1 MADEDF
7 GGDENGEVE
16 PGQRSVPGVRP
27 GAEPA
32 APMAPKVIFRD
43 LSGSLVEKDLRVKI
57 RVPPKYFQQ
66 YTSGPGNA
74 LKNLNGIVFPYTP
87 QISYEV
93 KADYSSANPMHSN
106 FAINFYQRSSLGAIS
121 INGKFTVEN
130 SKDAEMYLATLHLL
144 RSLTKMRSGGAT
156 YGDPD
161 SGSPPPVCRLDAY
174 GDMSLTNVPVVI
186 QSVRVDLPDGVD
198 YYTLPAL
205 DNYGINAVP
214 TMSTI
219 AVACMPMY
227 SRNEMQQFNVNDY
240 INRPSYRDR
249 GYV

>member
-7 GGDENGEVE
+7 GGEAE
-16 PGQRSVPGVRP
+16 PGQRIVPGVQP
-27 GAEPA
+27 GAEPR
-32 APMAPKVIFRD
+32 APMTPKVIFRD

-66 YTSGPGNA
+66 YTSGPENA

-93 KADYSSANPMHSN
+93 KADYSPATPMHSN

-130 SKDAEMYLATLHLL
+130 SYDAEMYLATLHLL
-144 RSLTKMRSGGAT
+144 RSLTKMRSGGSA

-161 SGSPPPVCRLDAY
+161 SGAAPPVCRLDAY
-174 GDMSLTNVPVVI
+174 GDMSLNNVPVVI
-186 QSVRVDLPDGVD
+186 QSVRVDLPDSVD

-205 DNYGINAVP
+205 NTYGINAVP
-214 TMSTI
+214 TMSTLAI
-219 AVACMPMY
+219 ACLPMY

-240 INRPSYRDR
+240 LNRPSYRDR